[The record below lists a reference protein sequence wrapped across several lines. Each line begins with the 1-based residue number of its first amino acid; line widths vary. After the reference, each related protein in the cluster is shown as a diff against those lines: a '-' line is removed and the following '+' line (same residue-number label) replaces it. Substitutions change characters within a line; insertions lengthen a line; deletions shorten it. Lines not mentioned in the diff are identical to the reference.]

1 MTCRSALAP
10 TYNLRTKESQARDL
24 RQGQRFH
31 PSYFDATTKKG
42 AAASVE
48 PVRAPFKS
56 DLWNVERSCHRHI
69 STDMEDVTLFLNCR
83 ARAGRQDKVYLRVP
97 SPYAA

>member
-48 PVRAPFKS
+48 PVRPYVVGASK
-56 DLWNVERSCHRHI
+56 VEVI
-69 STDMEDVTLFLNCR
+69 S
-83 ARAGRQDKVYLRVP
+83 
-97 SPYAA
+97 